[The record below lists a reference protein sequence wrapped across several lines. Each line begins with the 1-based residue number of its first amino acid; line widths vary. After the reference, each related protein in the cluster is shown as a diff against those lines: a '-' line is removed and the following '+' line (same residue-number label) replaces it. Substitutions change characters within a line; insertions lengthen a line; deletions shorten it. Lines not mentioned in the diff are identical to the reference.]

1 MHVPEKKLC
10 AKHYGEWPI
19 GSQKS
24 FVYQSSLAYPQQP
37 KLFFIQAVE
46 EAQRQNDEISRKK
59 LEAEEEMAKAQRLKL
74 KAEEDKK
81 TLLQQKAEEQN
92 KTEQY
97 KILRINSE
105 KESERRREEV
115 K

>member
-1 MHVPEKKLC
+1 
-10 AKHYGEWPI
+10 
-19 GSQKS
+19 
-24 FVYQSSLAYPQQP
+24 
-37 KLFFIQAVE
+37 
-46 EAQRQNDEISRKK
+46 
-59 LEAEEEMAKAQRLKL
+59 MAKAQRLKL